1 MLILTMSNYVG
12 PVHLTDKD
20 TGQKIEIE
28 VLAVKGQSVRVGF
41 TAPDNIEILRDN
53 LYWRQKND

>member
-1 MLILTMSNYVG
+1 MLILTMSNYGG
-12 PVHLTDKD
+12 PA
-20 TGQKIEIE
+20 GQKIEIE

>member
-1 MLILTMSNYVG
+1 MSNYGG

-20 TGQKIEIE
+20 TGQKIEVE